1 MFFRT
6 LCLQETLENVKKCR
20 NFLSTLI
27 KLTSNGKQSSETT
40 ANVKELIKKLLV
52 DLPSH
57 PSAFLSSVMYAAF
70 SCGVRVFRIHLFSS
84 VIRKPK

>member
-1 MFFRT
+1 MCFCT

-52 DLPSH
+52 DLPCH
-57 PSAFLSSVMYAAF
+57 QSAFPSSYHHLMLRSVFGSLCFVLTF
-70 SCGVRVFRIHLFSS
+70 SPL
-84 VIRKPK
+84 

>member
-1 MFFRT
+1 MPFCA

-20 NFLSTLI
+20 SFLSTLI

-52 DLPSH
+52 DLPS
-57 PSAFLSSVMYAAF
+57 PLLSSH
-70 SCGVRVFRIHLFSS
+70 RILSRFLVLWIYVLFSP
-84 VIRKPK
+84 R

>member
-1 MFFRT
+1 MCFCM

-57 PSAFLSSVMYAAF
+57 QSAFPSSIIMLCCVQF
-70 SCGVRVFRIHLFSS
+70 LGPCVLH
-84 VIRKPK
+84 